1 MGKKNIIAGV
11 VLVVGLAVSIYLWST
26 VGMGEDQ
33 GDQSVAQ
40 KMMDFTCPACKQTF
54 PLSVA
59 DAGAMRRANN
69 GEIVCPGCGATG
81 AQKHDVEVVV
91 TGDGGFKPDEA
102 EKPAEQV
109 ESVEPAKP
117 KPAQGGRKKINE

>member
-1 MGKKNIIAGV
+1 MSKKNIIAGV

-26 VGMGEDQ
+26 VGMGEDP
-33 GDQSVAQ
+33 GDQTVAQ

-54 PLSVA
+54 QLSVA

-81 AQKHDVEVVV
+81 AQKEDLEVVL
-91 TGDGGFKPDEA
+91 GGGGFKDDSE
-102 EKPAEQV
+102 EKPAEEAV
-109 ESVEPAKP
+109 AAEPAKP